1 MNNRRSHYLAQPH
14 ALAEQTGRRVLP
26 VRPAEDF
33 SGLPGPDAVEPV
45 KPAVRRL
52 GWALILL
59 AVSLVLLEIAIFN
72 IKIFLP
78 VILCLN
84 LVWIFVF
91 FATISGRTMQ
101 VRALAALPPITLIVS
116 ASLVMSILESMWV
129 KQILIWLVILLGSY
143 YLRLLRERGVGDF
156 QSADNKLFF
165 LTNYLVLMDVFL
177 VATSLFIG
185 LVFFSLPKLLLTA
198 LAGLAV
204 ALLTGQLFLTFNQ
217 APKNFTADFGVI
229 VLIVIET
236 TTAVAFLPHSFY
248 VKALIVTSVFYLAS
262 GLARHGLSEALERRV
277 YQRYFAVSIAV
288 IVLVLV
294 SARWT

>member
-1 MNNRRSHYLAQPH
+1 M
-14 ALAEQTGRRVLP
+14 
-26 VRPAEDF
+26 
-33 SGLPGPDAVEPV
+33 
-45 KPAVRRL
+45 
-52 GWALILL
+52 
-59 AVSLVLLEIAIFN
+59 
-72 IKIFLP
+72 
-78 VILCLN
+78 ILCLN

-236 TTAVAFLPHSFY
+236 TTAALNFAYDTLPY
-248 VKALIVTSVFYLAS
+248 
-262 GLARHGLSEALERRV
+262 
-277 YQRYFAVSIAV
+277 
-288 IVLVLV
+288 
-294 SARWT
+294 